1 MSFARFFFSMSLML
15 LLRDVSGSLLKPIT
29 YPNLEFSILLLAN
42 PIVCCTFTKSLVL
55 ILFGLGASILLSVL
69 GVYVLLSP
77 VYNCILN
84 IFALVD
90 DAIYINSFIIG
101 RLTHSSLLLQWKYYY
116 SGTLGQRS
124 SFTLVSMESLLQL
137 SVVQVIV
144 FI

>member
-1 MSFARFFFSMSLML
+1 ML

-55 ILFGLGASILLSVL
+55 ILFGLGASILLSAL
-69 GVYVLLSP
+69 GLYVLLSP

-90 DAIYINSFIIG
+90 DAIHINRFIIG
-101 RLTHSSLLLQWKYYY
+101 RLTHSSLLLQWKYY
-116 SGTLGQRS
+116 
-124 SFTLVSMESLLQL
+124 VIVLQL

>member
-1 MSFARFFFSMSLML
+1 M
-15 LLRDVSGSLLKPIT
+15 
-29 YPNLEFSILLLAN
+29 
-42 PIVCCTFTKSLVL
+42 VL
-55 ILFGLGASILLSVL
+55 ILFGLGASILLAAL
-69 GVYVLLSP
+69 GVHVLLSL

-101 RLTHSSLLLQWKYYY
+101 RLTHSSLLLQWKYY
-116 SGTLGQRS
+116 
-124 SFTLVSMESLLQL
+124 VIVLQL